1 MRCSV
6 QKLNK
11 IKIPTSIGELID
23 KITILEIK
31 LERIDDPNKLINIE
45 NELDALE
52 SIHIPHLGG
61 FDDLMRDLKIV
72 NEKLWV
78 IEDAIRRKESKKE
91 FDKEFIDLAR
101 SVYLTNDERSKI
113 KRKINELTG
122 SSLIEEKSYDEY
134 A

>member
-1 MRCSV
+1 V